1 MFKHAAVMAILACA
15 LGAQAQVVSYSAQG
29 VLRPLSGSFDAS
41 NMFFEVLGNGPDGP
55 NSEYYAVEP
64 LSGSSAEAVA
74 NYSASLGAMAINR
87 HVQAEARFAY
97 DLGAMPTTVL
107 APGAAYYPGLGLSIS
122 MNALAGGG
130 GEVRKAMPTVI
141 ARNRSSA
148 RGVTISGNG
157 EGYPPSPLPMG
168 ESLAFDDGAPPSFQ
182 VDLRE
187 LMVSAGCCSNLHES
201 APGPLPVLLQAPAR
215 YQPVY
220 MGVDLL
226 AFRDRNL
233 PPVDGLPSTLDLA
246 DFNLARDIYV
256 AFGGHYGLTM
266 NAGDYASE
274 ADFQAAQS
282 WIDANIGVVNFE
294 VTAFYDI
301 TSLQAVPVPEP
312 GSAAL
317 LAAGVLLLV
326 VRRRYVSR
334 A

>member
-1 MFKHAAVMAILACA
+1 MFKRAAVMGILACA
-15 LGAQAQVVSYSAQG
+15 LGVQAQVVSYSAQG

-55 NSEYYAVEP
+55 NSEYFAVEP
-64 LSGSSAEAVA
+64 LSGSSAEVVA
-74 NYSASLGAMAINR
+74 NYSASLGALAINGY
-87 HVQAEARFAY
+87 VQAEARFAY
-97 DLGAMPTTVL
+97 DLSAMPTRVL
-107 APGAAYYPGLGLSIS
+107 APGAAYYPGRRLSIS
-122 MNALAGGG
+122 MQALGGGG
-130 GEVRKAMPTVI
+130 GEVSKALPTVV
-141 ARNRSSA
+141 ARNRSSS

-168 ESLAFDDGAPPSFQ
+168 EPLAFGDSAPPSFR

-187 LMVSAGCCSNLHES
+187 LMASAGCCSTLHES
-201 APGPLPVLLQAPAR
+201 APGPLPVLLQAPAL

-220 MGVDLL
+220 MGVNLL

-233 PPVDGLPSTLDLA
+233 PPVDGLPSTLEFAEFDV
-246 DFNLARDIYV
+246 AREIYV

-266 NAGDYASE
+266 DTGDYASQ

-294 VTAFYDI
+294 VTAYYDI